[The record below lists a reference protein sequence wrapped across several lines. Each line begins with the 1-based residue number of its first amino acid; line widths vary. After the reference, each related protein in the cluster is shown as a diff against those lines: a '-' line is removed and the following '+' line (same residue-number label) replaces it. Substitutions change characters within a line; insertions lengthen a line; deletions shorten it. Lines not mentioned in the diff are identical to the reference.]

1 MNLLNLFLTPEQKQ
15 KQQMHNDLI
24 ALEVYK
30 LHTKAQ
36 YDHEIA
42 MTEAINEQIAIKIRE
57 HARGEED
64 RLTAACAANLEN
76 GKAILNAQLQAHQ
89 KEQDHKYAMEL
100 KKIDHQHNLEMEEV
114 KHKNKMEQQ
123 RVLRE
128 EYGDEEIE
136 KAADK
141 LARSAYSPY

>member
-24 ALEVYK
+24 ALEIYK
-30 LHTKAQ
+30 LHATAQ
-36 YDHEIA
+36 YDNERT

-57 HARGEED
+57 HTKGEED
-64 RLTAACAANLEN
+64 RLTAACVANLKN
-76 GKAILNAQLQAHQ
+76 GQTVLSAHLESKQ
-89 KEQDHKYAMEL
+89 KEQDYKHAMEL
-100 KKIDHQHNLEMEEV
+100 KKLDHQHDLEMEEV
-114 KHKNKMEQQ
+114 RHKNKMEQQ

-128 EYGDEEIE
+128 EYSDEEIE

-141 LARSAYSPY
+141 LARSYSPY

>member
-24 ALEVYK
+24 ALEIYK
-30 LHTKAQ
+30 LHATAQ
-36 YDHEIA
+36 YDNERT

-57 HARGEED
+57 HTKGEED
-64 RLTAACAANLEN
+64 RLTAACVANLKN
-76 GKAILNAQLQAHQ
+76 GQTVLSAHLESKQ
-89 KEQDHKYAMEL
+89 KEQDYKHAMEL
-100 KKIDHQHNLEMEEV
+100 EEV
-114 KHKNKMEQQ
+114 RHKNKMEQQ

-128 EYGDEEIE
+128 EYSDEEIE

-141 LARSAYSPY
+141 LARSYSPY

>member
-1 MNLLNLFLTPEQKQ
+1 
-15 KQQMHNDLI
+15 
-24 ALEVYK
+24 
-30 LHTKAQ
+30 
-36 YDHEIA
+36 
-42 MTEAINEQIAIKIRE
+42 
-57 HARGEED
+57 
-64 RLTAACAANLEN
+64 
-76 GKAILNAQLQAHQ
+76 
-89 KEQDHKYAMEL
+89 MEL